1 MPSVVSLARISER
14 TILLEDAVRAVTVS
28 GAGAV
33 VTFSGIVRDHD
44 GGRTV
49 VLLEYEAHPSASDV
63 LESVAR
69 AVAADIDGVH
79 IAIEHRTGVLEI
91 GELALACAVSSAHRA
106 DAFEA
111 CARLIDEVKLQ
122 VPIWKRQHFSDGTI
136 EWVGSL

>member
-1 MPSVVSLARISER
+1 MPSVVSVARISER

-28 GAGAV
+28 DAGAV
-33 VTFSGIVRDHD
+33 VTFSGIVRNHD

-49 VLLEYEAHPSASDV
+49 VLLEYEAHPSASTV

-69 AVAADIDGVH
+69 AVAADFDGVH

-106 DAFEA
+106 DAFAA

>member
-1 MPSVVSLARISER
+1 MPSVVSVARISER

-28 GAGAV
+28 DAGAV
-33 VTFSGIVRDHD
+33 VIFSGIVRNHD

-49 VLLEYEAHPSASDV
+49 VLLEYEAHPSASTV

-69 AVAADIDGVH
+69 AVAADFDGVH

-106 DAFEA
+106 DAFAA